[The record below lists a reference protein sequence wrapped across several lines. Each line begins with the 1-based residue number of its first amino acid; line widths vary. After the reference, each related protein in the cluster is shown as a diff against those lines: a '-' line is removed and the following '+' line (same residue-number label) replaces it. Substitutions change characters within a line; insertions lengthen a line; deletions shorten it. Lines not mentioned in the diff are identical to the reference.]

1 MPYIMYSGMVSILLR
16 NILRLDSIIDLHGRQ
31 SSDTLRCLVQLPG
44 GDLQIAGQVFSGH
57 VRIIYMIENRIEEIG
72 KEEAVHLVVVL
83 AIADDMFLHTREVT
97 VELLDDIGS
106 QRTTVAFSISEEAI
120 QIEGVCND
128 KDQCG
133 NDNNKRNAH
142 NV

>member
-16 NILRLDSIIDLHGRQ
+16 NILRLDSIIDLHSRQ
-31 SSDTLRCLVQLPG
+31 SSDTLRRLVQLLG

-57 VRIIYMIENRIEEIG
+57 VRILYMIENRIEEIG

-106 QRTTVAFSISEEAI
+106 QRTTVALSISEEAI

-142 NV
+142 NA

>member
-1 MPYIMYSGMVSILLR
+1 
-16 NILRLDSIIDLHGRQ
+16 LRLDSIIDLHSRQ
-31 SSDTLRCLVQLPG
+31 SSDTLRRLVQLLG

-57 VRIIYMIENRIEEIG
+57 VRILYMIENRIEEIG

-106 QRTTVAFSISEEAI
+106 QRTTVALSISEEAI

-142 NV
+142 NA